1 MLYSGIFGLVL
12 KQLLSFLK
20 SVRSNFS
27 AWKVSEKNKKYL
39 RLEQKMLYLDIFGRK
54 FEKSFMFETSTLRF
68 VLSES
73 LVQKY
78 QYLS

>member
-27 AWKVSEKNKKYL
+27 ACKVSEKNKKYL
-39 RLEQKMLYLDIFGRK
+39 RLEQKMPYLDIFGRK
-54 FEKSFMFETSTLRF
+54 FEKSFMFETSTFKF

>member
-1 MLYSGIFGLVL
+1 
-12 KQLLSFLK
+12 
-20 SVRSNFS
+20 
-27 AWKVSEKNKKYL
+27 
-39 RLEQKMLYLDIFGRK
+39 MLYLDIFGRK